1 MHVRDIIQN
10 QERLCTS
17 GQLEH
22 NKRNF
27 ISTSNHVFFVYH
39 INTKALYWQEKS
51 TLLMNENKRIDNPW
65 IRVVKC
71 VDALKMKTCL
81 EWLQKQT
88 VGLISNIKKFTVIEL
103 VLTDRRN
110 LSGTRTVANLPT
122 FDFRLHQ
129 NRRQVASFLYA
140 QPLCSGTWVRDKSFK
155 KIVLIMVPW
164 PKIDAL
170 RKFIFCEVSIVGKTP
185 LGRKLQPPHLCGL
198 KTIKSWIFHFSKQK
212 KSTTG
217 QAIWTLFSW

>member
-27 ISTSNHVFFVYH
+27 ISASNHVFFVYH

-51 TLLMNENKRIDNPW
+51 PLLMNENKRIDNPW

-88 VGLISNIKKFTVIEL
+88 VGPIFNIKKFTVNYGSVTKNWCIKEIYFL
-103 VLTDRRN
+103 WGYYCRKDATWTQITTAAPV
-110 LSGTRTVANLPT
+110 
-122 FDFRLHQ
+122 RL
-129 NRRQVASFLYA
+129 
-140 QPLCSGTWVRDKSFK
+140 
-155 KIVLIMVPW
+155 
-164 PKIDAL
+164 IDN
-170 RKFIFCEVSIVGKTP
+170 
-185 LGRKLQPPHLCGL
+185 
-198 KTIKSWIFHFSKQK
+198 
-212 KSTTG
+212 
-217 QAIWTLFSW
+217 

>member
-51 TLLMNENKRIDNPW
+51 PLLMNENKRIDNPW

-81 EWLQKQT
+81 EGLQKQT
-88 VGLISNIKKFTVIEL
+88 VGLISNIKKFTVIEFCPY
-103 VLTDRRN
+103 RQKKSFRY
-110 LSGTRTVANLPT
+110 RTVANLPT

-129 NRRQVASFLYA
+129 NRRQVTSFPYA
-140 QPLCSGTWVRDKSFK
+140 KLLCTGTWVRDKSFR

-170 RKFIFCEVSIVGKTP
+170 RTFIFCEVSIVGKTP

>member
-17 GQLEH
+17 GQFEH

-27 ISTSNHVFFVYH
+27 ISTSNHLFFVYQ

-71 VDALKMKTCL
+71 VDALEMKTCL

-103 VLTDRRN
+103 VLADRRN
-110 LSGTRTVANLPT
+110 PSGTRTVANLPT

-140 QPLCSGTWVRDKSFK
+140 QPLRSGTWVQDKSFK
-155 KIVLIMVPW
+155 KIVNYGSVTKNWCIKEIYFLW
-164 PKIDAL
+164 GFYCRKDATWTQITTAAPV
-170 RKFIFCEVSIVGKTP
+170 R
-185 LGRKLQPPHLCGL
+185 L
-198 KTIKSWIFHFSKQK
+198 KDN
-212 KSTTG
+212 
-217 QAIWTLFSW
+217 

>member
-1 MHVRDIIQN
+1 
-10 QERLCTS
+10 
-17 GQLEH
+17 
-22 NKRNF
+22 
-27 ISTSNHVFFVYH
+27 
-39 INTKALYWQEKS
+39 
-51 TLLMNENKRIDNPW
+51 MNENKRIDNPW

-110 LSGTRTVANLPT
+110 SSGTRTVADLPT

-140 QPLCSGTWVRDKSFK
+140 QPLCIGTWVRDKSFK

-198 KTIKSWIFHFSKQK
+198 KTIKSWIFHFSKEK
-212 KSTTG
+212 KSTIG

>member
-17 GQLEH
+17 GQFEH

-27 ISTSNHVFFVYH
+27 ISTSNHLFFVYH

-103 VLTDRRN
+103 VLADRRN
-110 LSGTRTVANLPT
+110 PSGTRTVANLPT

-129 NRRQVASFLYA
+129 NRRQ
-140 QPLCSGTWVRDKSFK
+140 
-155 KIVLIMVPW
+155 IMVPW

-170 RKFIFCEVSIVGKTP
+170 RTFIFCEVSIVGKTP

-198 KTIKSWIFHFSKQK
+198 KTIKSWIFHFSK
-212 KSTTG
+212 
-217 QAIWTLFSW
+217 

>member
-1 MHVRDIIQN
+1 
-10 QERLCTS
+10 
-17 GQLEH
+17 
-22 NKRNF
+22 
-27 ISTSNHVFFVYH
+27 
-39 INTKALYWQEKS
+39 
-51 TLLMNENKRIDNPW
+51 MNENKRIDNPW

-81 EWLQKQT
+81 EGLQKQT
-88 VGLISNIKKFTVIEL
+88 VGLISNIKKFTVIEFCPY
-103 VLTDRRN
+103 RQKKSFRY
-110 LSGTRTVANLPT
+110 RTVANLPT

-129 NRRQVASFLYA
+129 NRRQVASFPYA
-140 QPLCSGTWVRDKSFK
+140 KLFCTGTWVRDKSFK

-170 RKFIFCEVSIVGKTP
+170 RTFIFCEVSIVGKTP

-212 KSTTG
+212 KKYDRSSNLNFILLIIPKKFFFINWVINNWEKRCPESFI
-217 QAIWTLFSW
+217 QSEPYDLCYQLFFYLFFL

>member
-1 MHVRDIIQN
+1 MHLLASKRSPASLKHGWKEPLNVFIKLCFFFHSYWKVIMYACSRHHPN
-10 QERLCTS
+10 EERLCTS

-51 TLLMNENKRIDNPW
+51 PLLMNENKRIDNPW

-88 VGLISNIKKFTVIEL
+88 LGLISNIKKI
-103 VLTDRRN
+103 
-110 LSGTRTVANLPT
+110 
-122 FDFRLHQ
+122 HC
-129 NRRQVASFLYA
+129 Y
-140 QPLCSGTWVRDKSFK
+140 
-155 KIVLIMVPW
+155 
-164 PKIDAL
+164 
-170 RKFIFCEVSIVGKTP
+170 
-185 LGRKLQPPHLCGL
+185 
-198 KTIKSWIFHFSKQK
+198 WIGPYRQK
-212 KSTTG
+212 KSFRYTDRG
-217 QAIWTLFSW
+217 KSSNLWFSFASKSSSSSFVSVCTAFVHWNLSPR

>member
-51 TLLMNENKRIDNPW
+51 PLLMNENKRIDNPW

-110 LSGTRTVANLPT
+110 PSGSRTVANLPT

-140 QPLCSGTWVRDKSFK
+140 QLLCTGTWVPDKSFK
-155 KIVLIMVPW
+155 KNCFNYGSVTKNWCIKDIYFLW
-164 PKIDAL
+164 GFYCRKDATWTQITTAAPV
-170 RKFIFCEVSIVGKTP
+170 R
-185 LGRKLQPPHLCGL
+185 L
-198 KTIKSWIFHFSKQK
+198 KDN
-212 KSTTG
+212 
-217 QAIWTLFSW
+217 

>member
-51 TLLMNENKRIDNPW
+51 TLLINENKRIDNPW

-88 VGLISNIKKFTVIEL
+88 VGLISNIKKFAVIEL

-110 LSGTRTVANLPT
+110 LSGTRT
-122 FDFRLHQ
+122 
-129 NRRQVASFLYA
+129 SFLYA

-155 KIVLIMVPW
+155 KIVLIMVP
-164 PKIDAL
+164 
-170 RKFIFCEVSIVGKTP
+170 
-185 LGRKLQPPHLCGL
+185 
-198 KTIKSWIFHFSKQK
+198 
-212 KSTTG
+212 
-217 QAIWTLFSW
+217 

>member
-1 MHVRDIIQN
+1 MDVRDIIQN

-51 TLLMNENKRIDNPW
+51 PLLMNENKRIDNPW

-71 VDALKMKTCL
+71 VDAFKMKTCL

-88 VGLISNIKKFTVIEL
+88 VGLISNIKKI
-103 VLTDRRN
+103 
-110 LSGTRTVANLPT
+110 
-122 FDFRLHQ
+122 HC
-129 NRRQVASFLYA
+129 Y
-140 QPLCSGTWVRDKSFK
+140 
-155 KIVLIMVPW
+155 
-164 PKIDAL
+164 
-170 RKFIFCEVSIVGKTP
+170 
-185 LGRKLQPPHLCGL
+185 
-198 KTIKSWIFHFSKQK
+198 WIGPYRQK
-212 KSTTG
+212 KSFRYTDRG
-217 QAIWTLFSW
+217 KSSFDLWFSFASKSSSSSFVSVCTAFVHWILSPR

>member
-1 MHVRDIIQN
+1 
-10 QERLCTS
+10 
-17 GQLEH
+17 
-22 NKRNF
+22 
-27 ISTSNHVFFVYH
+27 
-39 INTKALYWQEKS
+39 
-51 TLLMNENKRIDNPW
+51 MNENKRIDNPW

-110 LSGTRTVANLPT
+110 PSGTRTVADLPT

-140 QPLCSGTWVRDKSFK
+140 QPLCIGTWVRDKSFK
-155 KIVLIMVPW
+155 K
-164 PKIDAL
+164 
-170 RKFIFCEVSIVGKTP
+170 
-185 LGRKLQPPHLCGL
+185 
-198 KTIKSWIFHFSKQK
+198 
-212 KSTTG
+212 
-217 QAIWTLFSW
+217 LF

>member
-51 TLLMNENKRIDNPW
+51 PLLMNENKRIDNPW

-81 EWLQKQT
+81 KWLQKQT
-88 VGLISNIKKFTVIEL
+88 VGLISNIKNSLLLNF
-103 VLTDRRN
+103 VLNDRRN
-110 LSGTRTVANLPT
+110 LSGIGPWQI
-122 FDFRLHQ
+122 F
-129 NRRQVASFLYA
+129 
-140 QPLCSGTWVRDKSFK
+140 QPLIFVCI
-155 KIVLIMVPW
+155 KIVV
-164 PKIDAL
+164 
-170 RKFIFCEVSIVGKTP
+170 
-185 LGRKLQPPHLCGL
+185 KL
-198 KTIKSWIFHFSKQK
+198 WFRDQK
-212 KSTTG
+212 
-217 QAIWTLFSW
+217 LMH

>member
-17 GQLEH
+17 GQLEN

-51 TLLMNENKRIDNPW
+51 TLLINENKRIDNPW

-81 EWLQKQT
+81 EGLQKQT

-122 FDFRLHQ
+122 FDFRLHK

-155 KIVLIMVPW
+155 KIVLTMVPW

-170 RKFIFCEVSIVGKTP
+170 RKLIFCEVSIVGKTP

-217 QAIWTLFSW
+217 QEIWTLFSW